1 MNVTSKTSTS
11 DDVVLFCNTIDNIEE
26 VLFVRLTKF
35 EKNSSITVESKKR
48 RQVKG
53 SDVLFLL
60 LKKQL
65 HMIQIKDRLT
75 EREINNMYTGKKIV
89 FAVNPNLKE
98 DLGENQG
105 FLAIV
110 KYMGNTRIAICF
122 RHIQYGNVF
131 FVLNNNG
138 DYEDLKHSYITM
150 EFIVNKCDMVI
161 QGDVVDEQRRITN
174 GYFVNEVYRYDKGD
188 KEMQSDENLYI
199 SWLSPDKLTLSVG
212 VQFSEIIKKKQLYN
226 VVYVPDYAI
235 NTLKSR
241 ADDNLF
247 SIPIKRDVI
256 PNAW

>member
-1 MNVTSKTSTS
+1 
-11 DDVVLFCNTIDNIEE
+11 
-26 VLFVRLTKF
+26 
-35 EKNSSITVESKKR
+35 
-48 RQVKG
+48 
-53 SDVLFLL
+53 
-60 LKKQL
+60 
-65 HMIQIKDRLT
+65 
-75 EREINNMYTGKKIV
+75 
-89 FAVNPNLKE
+89 
-98 DLGENQG
+98 
-105 FLAIV
+105 
-110 KYMGNTRIAICF
+110 
-122 RHIQYGNVF
+122 
-131 FVLNNNG
+131 
-138 DYEDLKHSYITM
+138 M

-235 NTLKSR
+235 NTSKSR